1 MKTKVYYVSVLILN
15 GSLKTG
21 NQHKLYQEIIEKELA
36 SKGVSCESIIL
47 NATDLKSCIG
57 CFKCWDTTPGICTGI
72 KGDSGTEIIRK
83 VIHSDLIVFLT
94 PLTFGGFSSELKKI
108 IERFLPLLQAGVT
121 LVKGETHHRKRYD
134 KYPSILAIATTDKLD
149 EDEVKIFKHLMY
161 RFSLNF
167 YPPKYVAEVFSSTA
181 EEKVVEKKLKQFLV
195 NLEVVK

>member
-1 MKTKVYYVSVLILN
+1 MSVLILN

-21 NQHKLYQEIIEKELA
+21 NQHTLYQNLIEKELA
-36 SKGVSCESIIL
+36 SKGISCESIIL
-47 NATDLKSCIG
+47 HSTNLKSCIG

-108 IERFLPLLQAGVT
+108 IERFLPLLQAGVV

-134 KYPSILAIATTDKLD
+134 RYPSILAIATTEEVDD
-149 EDEVKIFKHLMY
+149 EEVDIFKHLMY
-161 RFSLNF
+161 RFSLNL
-167 YPPKYVAEVFSSTA
+167 YPPKHVAEIFSLTE
-181 EEKVVEKKLKQFLV
+181 EEKVVEEKLKQFLTI
-195 NLEVVK
+195 LEVVK